1 MIHTKEKKNQ
11 LTRAVSL
18 KLSDWAVIRG
28 SLIAKNYAMTLD
40 EVIDQLLSNAS
51 LNPDGWQVFSNESI
65 RLSAIENSI
74 AEISVK
80 IDAIAVGAGQ
90 GLFDK
95 VRMFFRCDS
104 RG

>member
-1 MIHTKEKKNQ
+1 MIHTKEKKNS

-40 EVIDQLLSNAS
+40 EVIDQILSNAP
-51 LNPDGWQVFSNESI
+51 LNPEGWQVFSNESI
-65 RLSAIENSI
+65 RLAAIENRI
-74 AEISVK
+74 AVLSAE
-80 IDAIAVGAGQ
+80 IDAISAGIVHR
-90 GLFDK
+90 LIDK

-104 RG
+104 